1 MFVKDDDEWSHNPFW
16 HQIYTLENLR
26 TSLVHRYNR
35 EDTIHLNNEQI
46 FIQEP
51 LIYSVAGAASSTRE
65 TQGAVLPGKET
76 QEHVAERQ
84 ASDDE
89 DVTKTIREHA
99 RKCRQC
105 RYADTLSD
113 PAVEELL
120 RHVKDKNILAA
131 IKLLAETHQGI
142 PQQ

>member
-1 MFVKDDDEWSHNPFW
+1 MFVTDDDEWSHNPFW

-51 LIYSVAGAASSTRE
+51 LIYSVAGAASSTQE
-65 TQGAVLPGKET
+65 TEGAVVPAAKGT

-84 ASDDE
+84 VSDDKDGIE
-89 DVTKTIREHA
+89 TIRKHA
-99 RKCRQC
+99 R
-105 RYADTLSD
+105 RYRSN
-113 PAVEELL
+113 AVMLIRVEFSL
-120 RHVKDKNILAA
+120 
-131 IKLLAETHQGI
+131 
-142 PQQ
+142 

>member
-1 MFVKDDDEWSHNPFW
+1 VFVTDDDEWSHNPFW

-51 LIYSVAGAASSTRE
+51 FIYSVAGAASSTQE
-65 TQGAVLPGKET
+65 TQRPVVPAKET

-84 ASDDE
+84 VSDEKDE
-89 DVTKTIREHA
+89 IEIIRKHA
-99 RKCRQC
+99 R
-105 RYADTLSD
+105 RYRSV
-113 PAVEELL
+113 AVMLTRVEFSL
-120 RHVKDKNILAA
+120 
-131 IKLLAETHQGI
+131 
-142 PQQ
+142 